1 MTDTPPLHRRWPN
14 AQLFVVENRRILFQP
29 VAKNGCT
36 SLKTLMVDLS
46 DIPDKAAVR
55 ERVHEATDSARTGL
69 HLKDRSAEEVARILA
84 APDYFRFGVVRD
96 PFDRLVSAYVEKF
109 VVKRGAAYQHYATGP
124 VVAAVQGR
132 AEADHAAGITFR
144 QFVEHVIGVP
154 PERLDPHWRPQ
165 IDYFRDV
172 ALDRLY
178 GLGDFDLLQ
187 RDLSLH
193 CGEPVRID
201 HRNRS
206 RGQTR
211 LVAEGVADMP
221 PAALERIAMR
231 LTSESFF
238 DADLGLRVGCY
249 FAADLTLYRAAAAAC
264 AARRRAL
271 RAEAA
276 LGPAAPAAEP
286 AGLLRLDPDR
296 LATLR
301 KALSLNGLRR
311 GLGLAPLPR
320 RR

>member
-1 MTDTPPLHRRWPN
+1 MTDIPPLHRRWPN

-36 SLKTLMVDLS
+36 SLKSLMVDLS

-55 ERVHEATDSARTGL
+55 ERVHEATDSANTGL
-69 HLKDRSAEEVARILA
+69 HLKDKSAENVARILA
-84 APDYFRFGVVRD
+84 APGYFRFAVVRD

-124 VVAAVQGR
+124 VVAAVQGQ

-144 QFVEHVIGVP
+144 QFAEYVTATP

-172 ALDRLY
+172 PLDRLY
-178 GLGDFDLLQ
+178 GLGDFDLLE

-211 LVAEGVADMP
+211 LVAESVADMS
-221 PAALERIAMR
+221 PAALEGIAMR
-231 LTSESFF
+231 LSSESFF

-249 FAADLTLYRAAAAAC
+249 FAADLTLYRAAEAAC

-276 LGPAAPAAEP
+276 LGPAAPATGS
-286 AGLLRLDPDR
+286 AGPRWIGPDR
-296 LATLR
+296 LAALR
-301 KALSLNGLRR
+301 KGFSLNGLRR
-311 GLGLAPLPR
+311 WLGLAPVPR